1 MARAAVGAP
10 RSLGLLAELVAL
22 PTVAG
27 KPNREL
33 VDLIAGRL
41 GRAGAAV
48 AVLPGS
54 SRADGFNLHVRV
66 GPAVDGGVVL
76 AAHTDVVAV
85 DGQKWHSDPFA
96 LHAEGERLHGRGT
109 SDMKGFVA
117 AAVAAAERACS
128 LPLRRPLT
136 LALSCDE
143 ELGCAGVGTLL
154 DMLAGEAV
162 RPGLCVVGEPTG
174 QRVADRHKG
183 KVRLRVDVRGRAVH
197 SATAPAGVNA
207 VTYAARMIV
216 ALDELARDLAT
227 GARDPAF
234 GVPHATLSIGP
245 ITGGTST
252 NIVPDRCGFE
262 FELRTLPGHD
272 GEAVLFEARAAAA
285 GLSEEMRATAPE
297 AGIELSALSAYP
309 GLAPA
314 ASTVEVATAFGLDG
328 SATGTIAVDFGTEAG
343 LYREAL
349 GVPVVVCG
357 PGDMARAH
365 RADEYVEAGELA
377 AAERL
382 LDRIVDGLC
391 AA

>member
-1 MARAAVGAP
+1 
-10 RSLGLLAELVAL
+10 
-22 PTVAG
+22 
-27 KPNREL
+27 
-33 VDLIAGRL
+33 
-41 GRAGAAV
+41 
-48 AVLPGS
+48 
-54 SRADGFNLHVRV
+54 
-66 GPAVDGGVVL
+66 
-76 AAHTDVVAV
+76 
-85 DGQKWHSDPFA
+85 
-96 LHAEGERLHGRGT
+96 
-109 SDMKGFVA
+109 
-117 AAVAAAERACS
+117 
-128 LPLRRPLT
+128 
-136 LALSCDE
+136 
-143 ELGCAGVGTLL
+143 
-154 DMLAGEAV
+154 
-162 RPGLCVVGEPTG
+162 
-174 QRVADRHKG
+174 
-183 KVRLRVDVRGRAVH
+183 
-197 SATAPAGVNA
+197 
-207 VTYAARMIV
+207 
-216 ALDELARDLAT
+216 
-227 GARDPAF
+227 ARDPAF

-365 RADEYVEAGELA
+365 RADEYVETGELA

-382 LDRIVDGLC
+382 LDRVVDGLC